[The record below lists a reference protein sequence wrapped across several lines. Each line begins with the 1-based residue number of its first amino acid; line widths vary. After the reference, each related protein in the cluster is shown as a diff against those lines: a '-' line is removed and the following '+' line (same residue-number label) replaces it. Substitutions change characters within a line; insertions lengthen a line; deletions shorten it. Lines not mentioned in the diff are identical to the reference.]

1 VNPMRIMIVDDNA
14 LMRKEI
20 INTVVEKNDVV
31 MECADGESAVTNSTQ
46 FCPDWILM
54 DIRMGKLNGLS
65 AASEIKK
72 LLPQIHVA
80 ILTSYD
86 NFQYRQKAEAC
97 GVEFYFLKNNM
108 LEIRKLLNERA
119 LYD

>member
-1 VNPMRIMIVDDNA
+1 MRIMIVDDNA

-20 INTVVEKNDVV
+20 ISTVAEKNDVI
-31 MECADGESAVTNSTQ
+31 MECADGESAVSNSIQ

-72 LLPQIHVA
+72 LLPQVHVA

-86 NFQYRQKAEAC
+86 NYQYRQKAEAC
-97 GVEFYFLKNNM
+97 GVEFYFLKNDM
-108 LEIRKLLNERA
+108 LGIRKLLKERTK
-119 LYD
+119 YD